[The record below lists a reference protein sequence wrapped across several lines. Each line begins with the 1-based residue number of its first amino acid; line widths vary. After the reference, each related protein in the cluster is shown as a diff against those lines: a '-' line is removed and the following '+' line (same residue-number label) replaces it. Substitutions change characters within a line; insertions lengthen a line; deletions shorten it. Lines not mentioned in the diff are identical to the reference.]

1 MAWSKAKALQVWETA
16 QIQAEK
22 SEWLLLQHIHS
33 QMKKVIYIM
42 LRNTGEESYLM

>member
-1 MAWSKAKALQVWETA
+1 MAWSEAKGLQVWETA

-42 LRNTGEESYLM
+42 LRNTGAESYLM